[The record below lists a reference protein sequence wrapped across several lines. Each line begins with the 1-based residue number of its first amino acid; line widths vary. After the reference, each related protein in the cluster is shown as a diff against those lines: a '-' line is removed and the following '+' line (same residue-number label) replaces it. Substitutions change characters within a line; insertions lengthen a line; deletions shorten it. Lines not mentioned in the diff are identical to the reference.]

1 MKSDQKKF
9 RILKYIIRFILWI
22 PFMGLYALWLTEC
35 REFMLPRG
43 KNVRDMRTW
52 ILRLHFFFSQLGDLA
67 SYLVVCYYIHCIR
80 LSPHQ
85 RDNRMIF
92 FIGVCYHLN
101 IFFISLLN
109 ITGLY
114 NLAGSIRSPS
124 SFDFFSDFPACFSSF
139 PTSGVLRCFLYLY
152 FYFFFSQ
159 FFFLS
164 LRSFQ
169 SRQSCLR

>member
-1 MKSDQKKF
+1 MNSFHGPLRIMINWVSRIYVTPRQKCQ
-9 RILKYIIRFILWI
+9 RHAHMN
-22 PFMGLYALWLTEC
+22 PT
-35 REFMLPRG
+35 PP
-43 KNVRDMRTW
+43 
-52 ILRLHFFFSQLGDLA
+52 FFFSQLGDLA